1 MDRLNSSTS
10 AEEVQNLDRL
20 GRLKRNLVNPIIKD
34 TVTVPDGGYTII
46 RFLADNP
53 GFWLFHCHIEFH
65 AEAGMS
71 LVLKVGEANQMPR
84 VPKDF
89 PTCFDYIP
97 SSENLLAS
105 GVQKIRY
112 SFPMMILLIF
122 LYFSINL

>member
-20 GRLKRNLVNPIIKD
+20 GRLKRNLVNPPIKD

-71 LVLKVGEANQMPR
+71 LVLKIGEADEMPR

-97 SSENLLAS
+97 SSDNLIDS
-105 GVQKIRY
+105 GTHRIQY
-112 SFPMMILLIF
+112 SFTLMILLNF
-122 LYFSINL
+122 LYFKINL